1 MLKIKQNMQILF
13 FGMIDDLERA
23 ITSVKCVSHNEGN
36 LNSFIILGRFVWV
49 RKSTGIFAWYR
60 FNYIAEKFYF

>member
-49 RKSTGIFAWYR
+49 RKSTGIFA
-60 FNYIAEKFYF
+60 